1 MTTLKKK
8 GVGAQF
14 ILGYI
19 YGTILR
25 VNEGKLTPE
34 GALDIIKA
42 ILSTETESTTK
53 KAGKK

>member
-1 MTTLKKK
+1 MTTPKKK

-14 ILGYI
+14 VLGYI